1 MINNINLLKKNL
13 QIENLKKKNFKIVNL
28 SVIVCTH
35 KGSEKLF
42 YLLYSI
48 YNSTYV
54 PEEVIII
61 GTHQNDFKHIK
72 IYNKI
77 LNIKFI
83 ISPKA
88 DQVYQRKIGF
98 KNNRSNFILQSDDD
112 IEFSQNCIEILYT
125 EIIKNKN
132 YIICPLI
139 VDEKGYN
146 ADKRSVDKYNNNYFL
161 KKLFFILNGFREVH
175 AGSVLRSGRP
185 VTDINEKINRQW
197 LNSSLCF
204 SKENLKYYKTFNN
217 KGKAFYE
224 DVFTSHSF
232 FINGFKLKKINQAKI
247 IHKSK
252 DPFSFNEHIK
262 SLSNQYKI
270 VKNFNKSK
278 ILFILDA
285 FIFSIVFFIY
295 K

>member
-1 MINNINLLKKNL
+1 MNKLKNKLQIDNFKKKRLKIINLS
-13 QIENLKKKNFKIVNL
+13 IV
-28 SVIVCTH
+28 VCTH
-35 KGSEKLF
+35 NGSEKLF

-48 YNSTYV
+48 SKSTFI
-54 PEEVIII
+54 PEEIII
-61 GTHQNDFKHIK
+61 VGTHKNDFKYIQ

-77 LNIKFI
+77 LNLKFI

-88 DQVYQRKIGF
+88 DQVFQRKIGF

-112 IEFSQNCIEILYT
+112 IEFTKNCIEILYK
-125 EIIKNKN
+125 EINKNKN
-132 YIICPLI
+132 IIICPLI
-139 VDEKGYN
+139 IDEYGLN
-146 ADKRSVDKYNNNYFL
+146 ADKRSVNQYNSNFFL
-161 KKLFFILNGFREVH
+161 KIIFFILNGFSRVH
-175 AGSVLRSGRP
+175 AGSILKSGRP

-197 LNSSLCF
+197 LNSALCF
-204 SKENLKYYKTFNN
+204 SKKNLKYYETFNN

-232 FINGFKLKKINQAKI
+232 FVNGFKLKKLNNAKI

-252 DPFSFNEHIK
+252 DPLSFSEHIN
-262 SLSNQYKI
+262 SLTNQYKI
-270 VKNFNKSK
+270 VKKFNKSK

-285 FIFSIVFFIY
+285 LIFSLVFFIY